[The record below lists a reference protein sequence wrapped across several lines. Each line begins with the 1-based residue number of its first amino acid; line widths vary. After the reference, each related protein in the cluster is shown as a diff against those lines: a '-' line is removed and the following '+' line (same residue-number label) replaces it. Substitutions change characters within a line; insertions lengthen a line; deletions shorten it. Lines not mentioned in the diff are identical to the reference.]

1 MIIYIWSFKCKKTM
15 KVQNSW
21 IAISNILPSLMN
33 IFPTGDLKYTDTCG
47 LNSLK
52 IYLEFLKMLREIST
66 FEVSLKQ

>member
-1 MIIYIWSFKCKKTM
+1 
-15 KVQNSW
+15 
-21 IAISNILPSLMN
+21 MN